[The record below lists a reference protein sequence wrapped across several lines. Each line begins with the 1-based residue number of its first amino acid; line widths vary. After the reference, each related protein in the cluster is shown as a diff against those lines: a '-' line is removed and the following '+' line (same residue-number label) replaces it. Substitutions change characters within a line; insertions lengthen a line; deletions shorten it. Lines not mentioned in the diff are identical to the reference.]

1 MNDGKDGPLAR
12 PALARKPGAL
22 KPRLLMVDGEP
33 MTTSLAVAEHFGKL
47 HKNVLRDIAN
57 LECSE
62 EFHRLN
68 FELVKETMTY
78 VDSSGNQACMQT
90 DRTGHYRMTRDG
102 FVFLA
107 MGFTGAKAA
116 AWKEAYITAF
126 NRMEHELARRIAAE
140 HETTQV
146 LLSDKEKAL
155 NALTDKLA
163 YDRRLVSDFA
173 QQYKRL
179 EQEHGRRLQLLID
192 LDCQARYQAMVLE
205 RADKRI
211 TGLEEFGALMVVT
224 RLRTVDA
231 MVLGYLLRR
240 CALVSRSGTPGWVE
254 ATVPHIASALA
265 WNSTHQVATAL
276 RRLVKQELIQCR
288 HLGPTRRA
296 YFAHPS
302 KAIERLNE
310 IREESGTAESLLAV
324 PDSISPLAGLLRAI
338 MPVTKGKGE
347 WSCLV
352 APEDALRIIK
362 RRGDDGSVPR
372 PNDRR
377 PIDAKPSEQDRKCG
391 SAAGPPIV
399 DPSKLF

>member
-1 MNDGKDGPLAR
+1 MNDLDDGKGGPVVR
-12 PALARKPGAL
+12 PAVEGKPGVR
-22 KPRLLMVDGEP
+22 KPRLLMIDGEP
-33 MTTSLAVAEHFGKL
+33 MTTSLAVAEHFGKR
-47 HKNVLRDIAN
+47 HDNVLRDLRN

-62 EFHRLN
+62 GFHRLN
-68 FELVKETMTY
+68 FEECSKINELANGKSEPY
-78 VDSSGNQACMQT
+78 
-90 DRTGHYRMTRDG
+90 YRMTRDG

-140 HETTQV
+140 QETIQA

-155 NALTDKLA
+155 NALTHKLA
-163 YDRRLVSDFA
+163 YDQRLVSDFA

-179 EQEHGRRLQLLID
+179 EHENGRRLQRLID
-192 LDCQARYQAMVLE
+192 LDCQARYQAMILE

-276 RRLVKQELIQCR
+276 RRLAKQELIQCR

-302 KAIERLNE
+302 KAIERLNA

-324 PDSISPLAGLLRAI
+324 PDSISPLADLLRAI

-347 WSCLV
+347 WNDLV
-352 APEDALRIIK
+352 APEEALRISK

-377 PIDAKPSEQDRKCG
+377 PIDAKPSEKDRKCG

-399 DPSKLF
+399 DPSKLL

>member
-1 MNDGKDGPLAR
+1 MDDLDDGKDGPVVR
-12 PALARKPGAL
+12 PAVEGKPGVL
-22 KPRLLMVDGEP
+22 KPRLLMIDGEP

-47 HKNVLRDIAN
+47 HKNLLRDIEAILPN
-57 LECSE
+57 LPE
-62 EFHRLN
+62 HYRRLN
-68 FELVKETMTY
+68 FEPSSY
-78 VDSSGNQACMQT
+78 VNGQNKNQPMYRLT
-90 DRTGHYRMTRDG
+90 RTGFTLIA
-102 FVFLA
+102 F
-107 MGFTGAKAA
+107 GFTGQQAFE
-116 AWKEAYITAF
+116 WKIRYIEAF
-126 NRMEHELARRIAAE
+126 DSMERELARRIAAE
-140 HETTQV
+140 QETVQA

-163 YDRRLVSDFA
+163 YDQRLVSDFA

-179 EQEHGRRLQLLID
+179 EHENGRRLQLLID
-192 LDCQARYQAMVLE
+192 MDCQARYQAMILE

-276 RRLVKQELIQCR
+276 RRLAKQELIQCR

-347 WSCLV
+347 WNYLV
-352 APEDALRIIK
+352 APEEALRISK

-377 PIDAKPSEQDRKCG
+377 PIDAKPSEKDRKCG